1 MADKADLVMK
11 AITNVLREKFAQ
23 IDTRLD
29 ELGALIASSK
39 SMQYRGIFDAGT
51 FYDVGDTVR
60 QGGSLWHCNQLTKDR
75 PGEGSAAWT
84 LAVKRGRDGRDAI
97 R

>member
-1 MADKADLVMK
+1 MADKADLMME
-11 AITNVLREKFAQ
+11 AIKNVLRDKFAQ

-29 ELGALIASSK
+29 ELGALIANTK
-39 SMQYRGIFDAGT
+39 SMQYRGIFAAGT
-51 FYDVGDTVR
+51 PYDEGDTVTH
-60 QGGSLWHCNQLTKDR
+60 GGSLWHCNQLTKDR
-75 PGEGSAAWT
+75 PGEGAAAWT